1 MKMTRRLGLAL
12 SVIVLAASFAES
24 HGQRSR
30 YDPAPN
36 HHAGPQQSFV
46 DWAFGRFNPSNI
58 DYGMRLERMRQ
69 SVLDNTLLDPS
80 FRIDTL
86 LIGALC
92 FLYWCYW
99 WECRKI
105 TNLRASSAR
114 IVTACQSEL
123 LVAREQIAR
132 LTSEY
137 AQARHI
143 LDERQE
149 ASIVGTTVNRKREDP
164 VANGENKVSVPAA
177 PQEDEPTRV
186 DLLTENY
193 SLKQQV
199 RTLTMKWQEEQQKNR
214 KPKVK

>member
-1 MKMTRRLGLAL
+1 MNRRLGLVL
-12 SVIVLAASFAES
+12 SVIVLAACFAES

-30 YDPAPN
+30 YDPAPT
-36 HHAGPQQSFV
+36 HQAGPRKSFL
-46 DWAFGRFNPSNI
+46 DASLGLFNPSDI
-58 DYGMRLERMRQ
+58 DYGMRLEEMRQ

-80 FRIDTL
+80 FRNDSL

-92 FLYWCYW
+92 FLYGCYW
-99 WECRKI
+99 WECRKT
-105 TNLRASSAR
+105 TNLRVSSAR

-137 AQARHI
+137 TQARHI
-143 LDERQE
+143 LGERSE
-149 ASIVGTTVNRKREDP
+149 ASTAATSVHRKREA
-164 VANGENKVSVPAA
+164 VANGENKTPVPAV
-177 PQEDEPTRV
+177 PQEEEPTRV
-186 DLLTENY
+186 ELLSENY

-214 KPKVK
+214 KSKGK